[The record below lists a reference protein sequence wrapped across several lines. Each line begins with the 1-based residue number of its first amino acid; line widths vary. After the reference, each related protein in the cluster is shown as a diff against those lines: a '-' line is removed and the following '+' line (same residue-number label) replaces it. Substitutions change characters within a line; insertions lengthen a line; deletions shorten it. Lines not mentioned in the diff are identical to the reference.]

1 MDWPYIFQ
9 TAISALSFGSFY
21 ALGALGI
28 GLLFSVLRLINFAH
42 GDFITIGGYALIVP
56 SSAVVATLSIGG
68 FHPALLAICIIVL
81 VTFVALLSYFVVFQ
95 HVQNSSPATMMIV
108 SFALGYVLQNVIV
121 MIYEGRPKAVNLF
134 PELTGPIQIAEGV
147 SVPLLQLV
155 IIAVTWL
162 LLVALVLFFRRTT
175 AGVQMRAAAE
185 DFRMARMLG
194 VRGKRLIAL
203 AFILSG
209 LLAGIMSL
217 LFVTQKGV
225 LMYNMGLSIML
236 FFFIATVIGG
246 MGSLIGAV
254 VGGYAVG
261 IASVVLSAVL
271 PEDVRPFRDA
281 CVFLLVIIILLWRPQ
296 GLVLTKAA
304 RERV

>member
-1 MDWPYIFQ
+1 MDFAIQ
-9 TAISALSFGSFY
+9 TVISALSLGSFY

-42 GDFITIGGYALIVP
+42 GDFITLGGYALIVP
-56 SSAVVATLSIGG
+56 SSAVVAIALIGG
-68 FHPALLAICIIVL
+68 FHPVLVIIVIVAFVVILALL
-81 VTFVALLSYFVVFQ
+81 TYFLIFQ
-95 HVQNSSPATMMIV
+95 YVQNSSPATMMIV
-108 SFALGYVLQNVIV
+108 SFALGYTLQNIVV
-121 MIYEGRPKAVNLF
+121 MIYGGRPKAVNIF
-134 PELTGPIQIAEGV
+134 PELTGQVQLSDGV
-147 SVPLLQLV
+147 SVQILQLV
-155 IIAVTWL
+155 IIAVTWIL
-162 LLVALVLFFRRTT
+162 LFALVLFFRRTR

-209 LLAGIMSL
+209 ALAGIMSL

-225 LMYNMGLSIML
+225 LTFGMGVPIML
-236 FFFIATVIGG
+236 FFFNATVIGG
-246 MGSLIGAV
+246 MGSLVGAV

-271 PEDVRPFRDA
+271 PEDIRPFKEA
-281 CVFLLVIIILLWRPQ
+281 CVFLIVIIVLLWRPQ
-296 GLVLTKAA
+296 GLVLKKASQ
-304 RERV
+304 ERV

>member
-1 MDWPYIFQ
+1 MDFAIQ
-9 TAISALSFGSFY
+9 TIISALSFGSFY

-42 GDFITIGGYALIVP
+42 GHFITLGGYALIVP
-56 SSAVVATLSIGG
+56 SSAVVAAALIGG
-68 FHPALLAICIIVL
+68 FHPVLVIVIIVAFVVILALL
-81 VTFVALLSYFVVFQ
+81 TYFLIFQ
-95 HVQNSSPATMMIV
+95 YVQNSSPATMMIV
-108 SFALGYVLQNVIV
+108 SFALGYTLQNIVV
-121 MIYEGRPKAVNLF
+121 MIYGGRPKAVNLF
-134 PELTGPIQIAEGV
+134 PELTGQVQLSDGVGVQI
-147 SVPLLQLV
+147 LQLV
-155 IIAVTWL
+155 IIAVTWIL
-162 LLVALVLFFRRTT
+162 LIALVLFFRRTR

-209 LLAGIMSL
+209 ALAGIMSL

-225 LMYNMGLSIML
+225 LTFEMGVPIML

-246 MGSLIGAV
+246 MGSLVGAV

-271 PEDVRPFRDA
+271 PEDIRPFRDA
-281 CVFLLVIIILLWRPQ
+281 CVFLIVIIVLLWRPQ
-296 GLVLTKAA
+296 GLVLKKASQ
-304 RERV
+304 ERV